1 MKVKDLKPGC
11 GINHPKYGYLQYHGL
26 VTKHPFT
33 DKPVIPHRYLFWQPV
48 DEHGNTTPD
57 VVLTDGEEV
66 VELID

>member
-11 GINHPKYGYLQYHGL
+11 GINHSKYGYLQYHGL

-33 DKPVIPHRYLFWQPV
+33 DKPVIWQPV
-48 DEHGNTTPD
+48 DENGNTTPD